1 MEPALNIIIDA
12 TLKLWYFEERKV
24 LALTTGEIITSDY
37 NASNLSKIADY
48 IQQSDNLNGGRYF
61 GLSMPVR
68 LVDQTQ
74 IDALFSQV
82 TTLQQHANLKEEV
95 LSDIGER
102 VKRLLQRAVD
112 LGSSDIHIELYEHEV
127 QFYARVDGRRIS
139 LAETVPDHSHGEQ
152 LFAYI
157 FTSKATS
164 KDDDYV
170 ASKPNNGQ
178 LEQLLSCPGDD
189 DKTKNS
195 RLTLWRASY
204 IPTKG
209 GGKIT
214 LRWLNGQ
221 QHIPMLESLGW
232 TDGHIA
238 AVRQFLKS
246 PSGVC
251 ILAGKTGSGK
261 TTTIASIISE
271 ILKERSV
278 QTLEDPPEFNLGI
291 PQTTVTVD
299 KNSDTKSGFA
309 TYSKVLLRHDV
320 DVEMH
325 GEVRDHLG
333 AMEVTRKGE
342 TGQLIFTT
350 IHTSSAAGIAHTLT
364 EQLNVPASVVSA
376 PGLMGIW
383 AYQTLVRTLCPHCKL
398 TDDEALAA
406 YDTHEHGDEWLHA
419 NDAVN
424 TFIGQDHRQ
433 HVRWRNPDGCEHC
446 NQGEK
451 GRTALLEMIVL
462 DDEDRHFIL
471 NKDYLG
477 WQVALE
483 NKGYKTVRDHAL
495 SKIKRG
501 EIDLLTA
508 TGKVNQLIPLSS
520 TDIYATFDV

>member
-1 MEPALNIIIDA
+1 MEQAPNIIVDA
-12 TLKLWYFEERKV
+12 ALKTWYFEERKV
-24 LALTTGEIITSDY
+24 LVLTSGEIITSDY
-37 NASNLSKIADY
+37 NASNLNNIIDY
-48 IQQSDNLNGGRYF
+48 VQLSDTLNGGVFF
-61 GLSMPVR
+61 GQNLPVR

-74 IDALFSQV
+74 IDTLFSEV
-82 TTLQQHANLKEEV
+82 TTLQHANLKDEV

-102 VKRLLQRAVD
+102 FKRLQQRAVD
-112 LGSSDIHIELYEHEV
+112 FGSSDIHIELYEHEV
-127 QFYARVDGRRIS
+127 QFYARVDGRRIT

-178 LEQLLSCPGDD
+178 LEQLLLCSSDD
-189 DKTKNS
+189 GKSKTS

-204 IPTKG
+204 IPAKG

-221 QHIPMLESLGW
+221 QYIPKLESLGW
-232 TDGHIA
+232 TAGHIVA
-238 AVRQFLKS
+238 LRQFLKS

-251 ILAGKTGSGK
+251 VLAGKTGSGK

-271 ILKERSV
+271 IPKERAV
-278 QTLEDPPEFNLGI
+278 HTLEDPPEFNLGI
-291 PQTTVTVD
+291 PQTTVTSD

-309 TYSKVLLRHDV
+309 TYSKVLLRHDIE
-320 DVEMH
+320 VELH

-350 IHTSSAAGIAHTLT
+350 LHTSSATGIAHTLT

-398 TDDEALAA
+398 TDEAALVA
-406 YDTHEHGDEWLHA
+406 YDTNERGDDWLQA
-419 NDAVN
+419 DDAV
-424 TFIGQDHRQ
+424 TQFIGQAHRQ
-433 HVRWRNPDGCEHC
+433 NVRWRNPDGCEHC

-451 GRTALLEMIVL
+451 GRTSLLEMIVL

-477 WQVALE
+477 WQHALQQ
-483 NKGYKTVRDHAL
+483 KGYKTVRDHAL

-508 TGKVNQLIPLSS
+508 AGKVNQLIPLSS

>member
-1 MEPALNIIIDA
+1 MEQPLNIIIDA
-12 TLKLWYFEERKV
+12 TLKTWYFEERKV

-37 NASNLSKIADY
+37 NASNLNKIADY
-48 IQQSDNLNGGRYF
+48 IQQSETLNNGQYLGQH
-61 GLSMPVR
+61 LPIR

-74 IDALFSQV
+74 IDIRFSDV
-82 TTLQQHANLKEEV
+82 VALQQHSELKEEV
-95 LSDIGER
+95 LSDIGAR
-102 VKRLLQRAVD
+102 FKHLQQRAVD

-127 QFYARVDGRRIS
+127 QFYARVDGRRIT
-139 LAETVPDHSHGEQ
+139 LAETMPEHNHGEQ

-178 LEQLLSCPGDD
+178 LEQLLLCPSDD
-189 DKTKNS
+189 GKTKQS

-204 IPTKG
+204 IPIKG
-209 GGKIT
+209 GGKVT

-221 QHIPMLESLGW
+221 QYIPKLESLGW
-232 TDGHIA
+232 TTGHIA
-238 AVRQFLKS
+238 ALRQFLNS

-251 ILAGKTGSGK
+251 ALAGKTGSGK
-261 TTTIASIISE
+261 TTAIASIISE
-271 ILKERSV
+271 IQKVRSV
-278 QTLEDPPEFNLGI
+278 HTLEDPPEFNLGI
-291 PQTTVTVD
+291 PQTAVTVD
-299 KNSDTKSGFA
+299 KNTDTKSGFA
-309 TYSKVLLRHDV
+309 SYSKVLLRHDV
-320 DVEMH
+320 EVELH
-325 GEVRDHLG
+325 GEIRDHPG

-350 IHTSSAAGIAHTLT
+350 IHTSSATGIAHTLT
-364 EQLNVPASVVSA
+364 EQFKVPASVVSA

-398 TDDEALAA
+398 NHEEALAA
-406 YDTHEHGDEWLHA
+406 YDTHELGDEWLRA
-419 NDAVN
+419 NDAIN
-424 TFIGQDHRQ
+424 TLIEPEYRED
-433 HVRWRNPDGCEHC
+433 VMWRNPDGCEHC
-446 NQGEK
+446 YEGEK

-483 NKGYKTVRDHAL
+483 TKGYKTVRDHAL
-495 SKIKRG
+495 SKIKGG

-508 TGKVNQLIPLSS
+508 AGKVNQLIPQSS
-520 TDIYATFDV
+520 TDIYATFGV

>member
-1 MEPALNIIIDA
+1 MEEHHVIIDPQLR
-12 TLKLWYFEERKV
+12 TWYFEERKV
-24 LALTTGEIITSDY
+24 LALGNGEIIVSDY
-37 NASNLSKIADY
+37 HASNLNKIRDY
-48 IQQSDNLNGGRYF
+48 IQQSEQLNGGRFF
-61 GLSMPVR
+61 GQHLPVR
-68 LVDQTQ
+68 LVDQTH
-74 IDALFSQV
+74 IDAAFSEAAG
-82 TTLQQHANLKEEV
+82 LQQHADAIEEV

-102 VKRLLQRAVD
+102 FKRLQQTAVD
-112 LGSSDIHIELYEHEV
+112 WGSSDIHIELYEHEV
-127 QFYARVDGRRIS
+127 QFYARVDGRRVQ
-139 LAETVPDHSHGEQ
+139 LAETMPDHSHGEQ

-170 ASKPNNGQ
+170 ASKSNNGQ
-178 LEQLLSCPGDD
+178 LEQLLLCPSDD
-189 DKTKNS
+189 GQSKRP

-221 QHIPMLESLGW
+221 QYIPRLETLGW

-238 AVRQFLKS
+238 ALRQFMKS

-261 TTTIASIISE
+261 TTAIASILSE
-271 ILKERSV
+271 IAKERSV

-291 PQTTVTVD
+291 PQTTVSGD
-299 KNSDTKSGFA
+299 KHGEQGFA
-309 TYSKVLLRHDV
+309 LYSKVLLRHDV
-320 DVEMH
+320 EVEMH
-325 GEVRDHLG
+325 GEVRDHAG

-350 IHTSSAAGIAHTLT
+350 LHTSSATGIAHTLS

-398 TDDEALAA
+398 TDDEAIGA
-406 YDTHEHGDEWLHA
+406 YDTNELGNSWLDASAVLDELVGETA
-419 NDAVN
+419 
-424 TFIGQDHRQ
+424 RE

-462 DDEDRHFIL
+462 DDSDRHFIL
-471 NKDYLG
+471 NKDYLN
-477 WQVALE
+477 WQLHLQE
-483 NKGYKTVRDHAL
+483 KGYKTVRDHVL

-501 EIDLLTA
+501 DVDLITA
-508 TGKVNQLIPLSS
+508 AGKVNQLIAQSS
-520 TDIYATFDV
+520 TDIYATFTM